1 MMLEMLTLLD
11 IMIVSSALLCE
22 LKATFSVF
30 AWNSTRIVWKTEEG
44 QEFKRTSIHWSVFD
58 HQFIA
63 FHYYSWAN
71 DHLSMNKYN
80 QKATPAITNSH
91 EKLEE

>member
-1 MMLEMLTLLD
+1 MLEMLTLFD

-44 QEFKRTSIHWSVFD
+44 QEFKRQPRVHSSVSGLQLMD
-58 HQFIA
+58 
-63 FHYYSWAN
+63 FHYYQCAT

-80 QKATPAITNSH
+80 
-91 EKLEE
+91 